1 MRSGN
6 SMTTCCVV
14 NANILNTLINLDNS
28 KHCSRAINRLS
39 EGRKIHVLSHS
50 IDYPVPLSPSSC
62 SPRNTKSSSFL
73 CARQIARN
81 QRLSKKFPTKKHG
94 AIPMTRGRDERLT
107 MPKGF
112 GAFMVNQCAVL
123 WCGRNLWVATAH
135 SNLPCFALCRKTT
148 PNKQRTAKPYKN
160 EFSPGYREQATT
172 DPSSRKH
179 NLFLY
184 SCLYFYVLTAILN
197 FSSKLAVIY
206 APSLGCQWAS

>member
-28 KHCSRAINRLS
+28 KHCSRAISRLS

-50 IDYPVPLSPSSC
+50 IDYPLPLSPSSC
-62 SPRNTKSSSFL
+62 SAHVRLPGTKDFQKNFPQKNTSQYPWL
-73 CARQIARN
+73 GEEI
-81 QRLSKKFPTKKHG
+81 
-94 AIPMTRGRDERLT
+94 RDWPCL
-107 MPKGF
+107 KDF

-123 WCGRNLWVATAH
+123 WCGRNLRVATAH

-172 DPSSRKH
+172 RPK
-179 NLFLY
+179 F
-184 SCLYFYVLTAILN
+184 T
-197 FSSKLAVIY
+197 
-206 APSLGCQWAS
+206 